1 MDKLRRNHC
10 YWIIENKKMI
20 RITFL
25 ILLSLCFLIGSCILF
40 YNMFLSPL
48 LSDTVVIFGASFSFM
63 MLSSLNIVSRLYFS
77 KELKIQTF
85 IIISVL
91 LGFIGMGL
99 NITIFNQVI
108 NPNGLIECPNKIG
121 YKKNLL
127 KDYVVDIRQCEKI

>member
-1 MDKLRRNHC
+1 
-10 YWIIENKKMI
+10 MI

-48 LSDTVVIFGASFSFM
+48 LSDTVDIIHADPFMYMSFIFGASFSFM

>member
-1 MDKLRRNHC
+1 
-10 YWIIENKKMI
+10 
-20 RITFL
+20 
-25 ILLSLCFLIGSCILF
+25 
-40 YNMFLSPL
+40 MFLSPL
-48 LSDTVVIFGASFSFM
+48 LSDTVDIIHADPFMYMSFIFGASFSFM